1 MNENPPFP
9 FRRGG
14 FDSGPMYLHHHG
26 GPPALAWATFALVL
40 LLVLAVFAM
49 VVARMAAGGR
59 GHRKWHRH
67 VQFAGPGLGGPPDPL
82 RLLAMRYAHGEIDRD
97 AFLQGTS
104 DLTASAPTV
113 EKPPG

>member
-1 MNENPPFP
+1 MNDNPPFP
-9 FRRGG
+9 FHRGG
-14 FDSGPMYLHHHG
+14 FEVGPMYFHHG

-40 LLVLAVFAM
+40 LLVLAFFAM
-49 VVARMAAGGR
+49 FVARMAGGR
-59 GHRKWHRH
+59 RQYWKHRMA
-67 VQFAGPGLGGPPDPL
+67 FAGPGGPHDPL
-82 RLLAMRYAHGEIDRD
+82 ELLRMRYARGEIDRD

>member
-9 FRRGG
+9 FRKGG
-14 FDSGPMYLHHHG
+14 FDAGPMYFHHHG

-40 LLVLAVFAM
+40 LIALTFFALL
-49 VVARMAAGGR
+49 VARAASR
-59 GHRKWHRH
+59 GNHRKWHNRMAF
-67 VQFAGPGLGGPPDPL
+67 VGPGGPPDPL
-82 RLLAMRYAHGEIDRD
+82 EFLRMRYARGEIDRD

-104 DLTASAPTV
+104 DLTASAPTE